1 MPDVLLAT
9 KLFSPPLPARLMPR
23 QSLLDQLHGDF
34 SHEKRLILVCAP
46 AGYGKTTL
54 VCEWLQNDSTVSWVS
69 LEKSDNDPRLFFSY
83 VIASLR
89 QTFPT
94 VGGQAQE
101 LLKTPQAPPLQN
113 VLSLLLNDLVNIR
126 GQAIL
131 VLDDY

>member
-1 MPDVLLAT
+1 
-9 KLFSPPLPARLMPR
+9 MPR